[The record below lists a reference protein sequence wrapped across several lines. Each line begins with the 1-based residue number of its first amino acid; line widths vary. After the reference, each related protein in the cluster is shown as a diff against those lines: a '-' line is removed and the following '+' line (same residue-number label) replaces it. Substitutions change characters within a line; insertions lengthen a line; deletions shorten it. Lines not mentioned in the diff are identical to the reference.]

1 MNEVYNLERATALKE
16 LIDPTGRK
24 WEIKG
29 QRGSSL
35 VHARPNPDRED
46 AQIPNAFSGQ
56 WTSPSVLKEK
66 IDVWLGRAWD
76 KSELAALKLDRKA
89 HAASVVTE
97 EAVVKQTAEESLKAL
112 PEKIK
117 AELGDIIATEIPLED
132 RPWPELQA
140 LAKELGV
147 KPGKKVDLIAGIR
160 AAEE

>member
-46 AQIPNAFSGQ
+46 AQIPHAFAGQ

-66 IDVWLGRAWD
+66 IDVWLSRAWD
-76 KSELAALKLDRKA
+76 QSELAALKLDRKT
-89 HAASVVTE
+89 HAASVMTE
-97 EAVVKQTAEESLKAL
+97 EAIVKQTAQESIESLS
-112 PEKIK
+112 EEIK
-117 AELGDIIATEIPLED
+117 AELGDVIATTPNYSTMKFAELREIATP
-132 RPWPELQA
+132 
-140 LAKELGV
+140 LGV
-147 KPGKKVDLIAGIR
+147 KGTSKAVLIAGIE
-160 AAEE
+160 AHAG

>member
-46 AQIPNAFSGQ
+46 AQIPDAFAGQ
-56 WTSPSVLKEK
+56 WTSPTVLKEK

-76 KSELAALKLDRKA
+76 KSELAAQKLDRKA
-89 HAASVVTE
+89 HAASVETTE
-97 EAVVKQTAEESLKAL
+97 IKQLAAESLEAL
-112 PEKIK
+112 PEEIK
-117 AELGDIIATEIPLED
+117 EALGDIIATTPDYLTMTFAELRAVATPLD
-132 RPWPELQA
+132 
-140 LAKELGV
+140 V
-147 KPGKKVDLIAGIR
+147 KGTSKAVLIAGIE
-160 AAEE
+160 AHAG